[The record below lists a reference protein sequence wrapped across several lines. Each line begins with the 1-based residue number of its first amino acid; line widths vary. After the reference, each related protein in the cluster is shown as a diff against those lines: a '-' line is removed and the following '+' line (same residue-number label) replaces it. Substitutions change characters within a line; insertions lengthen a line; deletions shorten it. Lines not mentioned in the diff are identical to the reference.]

1 MTRVGDF
8 GVSASSFSANMSVKK
23 NALDLS
29 LEYPQAAMAVEKSF
43 YADDGLTGANSVEEA
58 IELQRQLQDVFSRGG
73 SWYANGTVWCL
84 FTCTIA
90 ASR

>member
-8 GVSASSFSANMSVKK
+8 GVSASSFSANMSVKQ

-43 YADDGLTGANSVEEA
+43 YADDGLT
-58 IELQRQLQDVFSRGG
+58 
-73 SWYANGTVWCL
+73 
-84 FTCTIA
+84 
-90 ASR
+90 